1 MPVLEGRRILVS
13 PRREKDHGRCLLK
26 ARSYGVLLNQF
37 WGGKTPSIEM
47 RGSLC
52 WSMITYPLV
61 SGNFNLS
68 VGDISARRLERWDL
82 NIMVASIPWG
92 WIRGIA
98 EAVDLSTAGR
108 AKPSEEFERMTEK
121 MRSRR

>member
-1 MPVLEGRRILVS
+1 
-13 PRREKDHGRCLLK
+13 HGICCMT
-26 ARSYGVLLNQF
+26 LNQF
-37 WGGKTPSIEM
+37 WDGKTPSIEM

-52 WSMITYPLV
+52 WSMITYPLI

-82 NIMVASIPWG
+82 NIMVTSTPWER
-92 WIRGIA
+92 IRGIA
-98 EAVDLSTAGR
+98 EAIDLSTAGR

>member
-1 MPVLEGRRILVS
+1 
-13 PRREKDHGRCLLK
+13 
-26 ARSYGVLLNQF
+26 
-37 WGGKTPSIEM
+37 M
-47 RGSLC
+47 RGSLF

-82 NIMVASIPWG
+82 NIMVASIPWE

-98 EAVDLSTAGR
+98 EAVDFSTAGR
-108 AKPSEEFERMTEK
+108 AEPYKEFERMTEK